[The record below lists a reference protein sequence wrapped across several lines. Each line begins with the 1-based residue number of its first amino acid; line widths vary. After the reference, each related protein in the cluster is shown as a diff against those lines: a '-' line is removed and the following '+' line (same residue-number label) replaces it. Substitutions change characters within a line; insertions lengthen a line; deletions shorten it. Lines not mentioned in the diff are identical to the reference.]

1 VFPVFAESRACPLE
15 ALESSMSFPILEHV
29 AKTARH
35 TTLFLSC
42 GAAKAT
48 AGTVHF
54 LVFAVV
60 ALFVFGAGSARAAD
74 CDDSAEGFNEWLNSF
89 KQVAMSNGVSRE
101 VVDAALNGVTY
112 DASVKAHDHGVAMF
126 GHNFAGFAA
135 SCPSSDDL
143 RQFAGFRKGGSGSSV
158 V

>member
-1 VFPVFAESRACPLE
+1 
-15 ALESSMSFPILEHV
+15 MSFPILEHV

-135 SCPSSDDL
+135 SHVTPGAVA
-143 RQFAGFRKGGSGSSV
+143 RAGRCSGLSAARSKKSKSAMACLGRC
-158 V
+158 